1 VPFLCLGSAFI
12 VNKYWNYKWGKM
24 LAIAYFALVVAL
36 FVLFY
41 PVISGIP
48 TSTSFINSLHWF
60 KSWVF

>member
-1 VPFLCLGSAFI
+1 LGSAFI
-12 VNKYWNYKWGKM
+12 INKYWSSKWAKI

-41 PVISGIP
+41 PVISGVP
-48 TSTSFINSLHWF
+48 TSTSIINSLKWF